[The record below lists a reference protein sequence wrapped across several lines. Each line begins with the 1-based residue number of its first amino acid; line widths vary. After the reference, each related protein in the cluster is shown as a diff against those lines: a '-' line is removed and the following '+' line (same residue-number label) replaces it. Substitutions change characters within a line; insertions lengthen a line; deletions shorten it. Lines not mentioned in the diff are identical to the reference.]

1 MAQLAPRYLRV
12 VFSPGINPDKWFARF
27 DDRVPGWRS
36 AGAAT
41 DAPLVYIANGEADVA
56 IVRLGQGGVP
66 KEKFHAVTL
75 YEEQMGVAA
84 PKEHPIEVLDR
95 VKWAELSDE
104 MFMYTTPA
112 DGIDDL
118 PQLREMLGV
127 VAANVGIAVAPRP
140 LLRALRVRGVVNRE
154 LLLPTP
160 RGEDP
165 EAGSA
170 DSAAGSS
177 EAEGTA
183 PVPELPGTTVV
194 AVVWL
199 KERDAEEIQ
208 EFVGICRGRKA
219 GSSRGELSG
228 AEQKRAGRAQRNATS
243 STSASRRSR
252 GPAGARKKS
261 GKKSWKGRRH

>member
-36 AGAAT
+36 AGAAA
-41 DAPLVYIANGEADVA
+41 DDPLTYINRREADVA
-56 IVRLGQGGVP
+56 IVRLGQRGVE

-95 VKWAELSDE
+95 VTWAELSDE

-118 PQLREMLGV
+118 PKLREMLGV
-127 VAANVGIAVAPRP
+127 VAANVGIVVAPRP
-140 LLRALRVRGVVNRE
+140 LLRALRARGVVNRE
-154 LLLPTP
+154 LLLPAP
-160 RGEDP
+160 RDEDP
-165 EAGSA
+165 EAGSV
-170 DSAAGSS
+170 DSAESS
-177 EAEGTA
+177 EGHGTA
-183 PVPELPGTTVV
+183 PVPELPGVTVV

-228 AEQKRAGRAQRNATS
+228 AEQKRAGRTQRTTTS
-243 STSASRRSR
+243 SATTPPRPR
-252 GPAGARKKS
+252 GRAGARKKS
-261 GKKSWKGRRH
+261 GKKNWKGRRH

>member
-41 DAPLVYIANGEADVA
+41 DAPLAYITNGEADVA
-56 IVRLGQGGVP
+56 IVRLGQGDVP

-127 VAANVGIAVAPRP
+127 VAANVGIVVAPRP

-154 LLLPTP
+154 LLLPAP